1 MSLFK
6 AVELEPSILGSTYVR
21 LRLDD
26 AYALNPNVLGLVR
39 SLPADVSKHFALAA
53 PLQNYG
59 YPNPNHSTSASELK
73 VSLQNDS
80 GKYRAR

>member
-1 MSLFK
+1 MILFK
-6 AVELEPSILGSTYVR
+6 AVELELSNFDSTYVR

-26 AYALNPNVLGLVR
+26 AYAPNPSVLGLFR
-39 SLPADVSKHFALAA
+39 SLPADVSKHFALATA
-53 PLQNYG
+53 LQNYG
-59 YPNPNHSTSASELK
+59 YSNPNHCTSASELK

>member
-26 AYALNPNVLGLVR
+26 AYAPNPNVLGLVR

-53 PLQNYG
+53 TKLWIPQ
-59 YPNPNHSTSASELK
+59 SEPQHK
-73 VSLQNDS
+73 
-80 GKYRAR
+80 RI